1 MSQSDTQKSF
11 QDGLNAVQDLTIRS
25 ILANSQE
32 SRNRGNLYHTSTDY
46 YKQAIRHAKNTCRD
60 ILRTVTIDSD
70 IAILTLIYEANIA
83 TLENILEAP
92 DFELKSKS
100 LKLFYDYLERIKA
113 TEFREWKDQMIYLP
127 IRPISASPLWNGII
141 AEE

>member
-1 MSQSDTQKSF
+1 MSQFDRQKSF
-11 QDGLNAVQDLTIRS
+11 QDRLNSVQELILKS
-25 ILANSQE
+25 IFDNSQE

-83 TLENILEAP
+83 TLENILEAT
-92 DFELKSKS
+92 DFEMKSKS

-113 TEFREWKDQMIYLP
+113 TELREWKDQMIHLP
-127 IRPISASPLWNGII
+127 IRPMSASPLWNGII